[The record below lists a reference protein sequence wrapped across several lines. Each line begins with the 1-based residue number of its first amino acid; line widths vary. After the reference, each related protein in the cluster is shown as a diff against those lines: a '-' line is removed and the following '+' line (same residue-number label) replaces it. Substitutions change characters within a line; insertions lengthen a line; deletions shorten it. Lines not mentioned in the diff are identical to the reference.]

1 MKSLDSVIF
10 KNSIR
15 RDERIGKTKKEK
27 FFSVVSFIIVFV
39 FLAIIM
45 TVTSI
50 YVTVKLNEIEQTYAF
65 VNILLLMNFFIL
77 FTKSI
82 FESLN
87 VLYFSK
93 DLKILLRMPLKPIS
107 ILHSKLQNMIISEYP
122 MEIVMLAIPMVV
134 YGIFTKVGIGFYIYM
149 IGVLLVLPV
158 IPIMITS
165 LIISIIMRFTNSIK
179 NKSKSMYITI
189 ILSAI
194 IIAIITGLF
203 NINSKMSVSR
213 FESVILAA
221 NGLSESIANYFV
233 LIKPIMNTLLNY
245 NNVNG
250 IVNLTIYVLE
260 SIITYILIILIMS
273 KIYSLQNLLIL
284 IFLFV

>member
-1 MKSLDSVIF
+1 MRSLNSVIF

-15 RDERIGKTKKEK
+15 KDEKIGMTLKEK
-27 FFSVVSFIIVFV
+27 FFSGISFTIVFV

-45 TVTSI
+45 TFTSI
-50 YVTVKLNEIEQTYAF
+50 YVTVKLNEIEQTYSF

-77 FTKSI
+77 FAKSI

-122 MEIVMLAIPMVV
+122 MEIVMLAIPMIV
-134 YGIFTKVGIGFYIYM
+134 YGIFTKVGIGFYLYM
-149 IGVLLVLPV
+149 IGILLVLPI

-165 LIISIIMRFTNSIK
+165 LIIGIIMRFTNKFK

-189 ILSAI
+189 FLSIILI
-194 IIAIITGLF
+194 TLITGLF
-203 NINSKMSVSR
+203 NINSRMSVSR
-213 FESVILAA
+213 FENIILAT
-221 NGLSESIANYFV
+221 NGLAESIANYFV
-233 LIKPIMNTLLNY
+233 LIKPIMKTLLNY
-245 NNVNG
+245 NNVSGAINF
-250 IVNLTIYVLE
+250 ILYVLE
-260 SIITYILIILIMS
+260 SFATYFLLLFVIS
-273 KIYSLQNLLIL
+273 KIYLKGAKRNYNQ
-284 IFLFV
+284 

>member
-1 MKSLDSVIF
+1 MRSLNSVIF

-15 RDERIGKTKKEK
+15 KDEKIGMTLKEK
-27 FFSVVSFIIVFV
+27 FFSGISFTIVFV

-45 TVTSI
+45 TFTSI
-50 YVTVKLNEIEQTYAF
+50 YVTVKLNEIEQTYSF

-77 FTKSI
+77 FAKSI

-122 MEIVMLAIPMVV
+122 MEIVMLAIPMIV
-134 YGIFTKVGIGFYIYM
+134 YGIFTKVGIGFYLYM
-149 IGVLLVLPV
+149 IGILLVLPI

-165 LIISIIMRFTNSIK
+165 LIIGIIMRFTNKFK

-189 ILSAI
+189 FLSIILI
-194 IIAIITGLF
+194 TLITGLF
-203 NINSKMSVSR
+203 NINSRMSVSR
-213 FESVILAA
+213 FENIILAT
-221 NGLSESIANYFV
+221 NGLAESIANYFV
-233 LIKPIMNTLLNY
+233 LINQL
-245 NNVNG
+245 
-250 IVNLTIYVLE
+250 
-260 SIITYILIILIMS
+260 
-273 KIYSLQNLLIL
+273 
-284 IFLFV
+284 

>member
-1 MKSLDSVIF
+1 MKSLNSVIF

-27 FFSVVSFIIVFV
+27 FFGVVSFMIVFV
-39 FLAIIM
+39 FLAIVM

-50 YVTVKLNEIEQTYAF
+50 YVTVRLDEIDQTYAF

-122 MEIVMLAIPMVV
+122 MEIVMLAIPMII
-134 YGIFTKVGIGFYIYM
+134 YGLFTKVGIGFYIYM

-233 LIKPIMNTLLNY
+233 LIKPIMNTLF
-245 NNVNG
+245 NVNG

-273 KIYSLQNLLIL
+273 KIYLKGAKRNNYK
-284 IFLFV
+284 

>member
-134 YGIFTKVGIGFYIYM
+134 YGIFTKVGISFYIYM

-165 LIISIIMRFTNSIK
+165 LIIAIIMRFTNHIK

-189 ILSAI
+189 ILTAI
-194 IIAIITGLF
+194 IIAIVTGLF
-203 NINSKMSVSR
+203 NINSRMSVSR
-213 FESVILAA
+213 FKSVILAA

-245 NNVNG
+245 NNING
-250 IVNLTIYVLE
+250 ILNLIIYALE
-260 SIITYILIILIMS
+260 SIVAYILIIFIMS
-273 KIYSLQNLLIL
+273 KIYLKGAKRNNYK
-284 IFLFV
+284 